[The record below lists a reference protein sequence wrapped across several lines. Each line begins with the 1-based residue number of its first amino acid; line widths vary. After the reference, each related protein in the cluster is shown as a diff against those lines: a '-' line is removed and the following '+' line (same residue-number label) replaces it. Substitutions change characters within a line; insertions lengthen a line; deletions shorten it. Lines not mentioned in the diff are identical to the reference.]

1 MSSSQFRAAARKAL
15 SGKWMIAVI
24 AGLIATLL
32 GGASS
37 SGVEFEVNFEN
48 GSAHAT
54 AQVGMLDFEIS
65 PALFAFLSYA
75 LISILIMAL
84 VLYVLGSVISLGYAR
99 FNLTLID
106 GGSPEI
112 GDLFT
117 YFPWFKTA
125 FCARFLVGLYSFL
138 WSLLLV
144 IPGIYASYGYAMTS
158 YILAENPDLTAREAI
173 SRSKQLMDGHWL
185 DLFILQLSFIGW
197 AILSALTLGIGS
209 LWLNP
214 YTEAATAAFY
224 RNLTAAQQPA
234 LVWEN

>member
-1 MSSSQFRAAARKAL
+1 M
-15 SGKWMIAVI
+15 
-24 AGLIATLL
+24 
-32 GGASS
+32 
-37 SGVEFEVNFEN
+37 
-48 GSAHAT
+48 
-54 AQVGMLDFEIS
+54 
-65 PALFAFLSYA
+65 
-75 LISILIMAL
+75 
-84 VLYVLGSVISLGYAR
+84 
-99 FNLTLID
+99 
-106 GGSPEI
+106 
-112 GDLFT
+112 
-117 YFPWFKTA
+117 
-125 FCARFLVGLYSFL
+125 GLYSFL

-173 SRSKQLMDGHWL
+173 SRSKQLMDGHRL

-234 LVWEN
+234 LAWEN